1 MAAHAVVLG
10 CGMVGATI
18 ARDMA
23 ADPEFSVTAIDVDV
37 DRLRKLEGIPRIQPL
52 RVDLSDP
59 ARLREAVSRADV
71 VLGALPSRFGFQ
83 TLRTVIEAGRPCADI
98 SFMPEDVLKLDDL
111 AREKNVPAI
120 VDCGVS
126 PGLSNFFV
134 GRSFAQLERTDR
146 AAIYVGGLPRERRW
160 PFEYRAPFSPYDVL
174 EEYTRPARLVE
185 NGRMVVRPALSE
197 PERMD
202 FPGIGT
208 LEGFNTD
215 GLRTLLFTVSIPSMK
230 EKTLR
235 YPGHAELMRVFRE
248 TGLFSETPV
257 EIRGAK
263 VIPRDLTSRLLFP
276 LWTGRDGE
284 KEFTVLRVVVE
295 GTEAAEPVRHVYDLF
310 DETDP
315 ATGQSSMAR
324 TTGFPCAIFGR
335 MLARR
340 EFADPGVFPPE
351 LLARDVLVF
360 DHMIHALRHRGV
372 QIHVT
377 RQKLEDSD
385 NFEST

>member
-18 ARDMA
+18 ARDVA
-23 ADPEFSVTAIDVDV
+23 TDPDFSVSAIDVDAA
-37 DRLRKLEGIPRIQPL
+37 RLKTLDGIPRVQPQ

-59 ARLREAVSRADV
+59 SRLREAISRADV

-83 TLRTVIEAGRPCADI
+83 TLKTVIEAGRPCADI
-98 SFMPEDVLKLDDL
+98 SFMPEDVMKLDAL
-111 AREKNVPAI
+111 AREKNVTAI

-134 GRSFAQLERTDR
+134 GRSYAELERTDR

-160 PFEYRAPFSPYDVL
+160 PFEYKAPFSPYDVL
-174 EEYTRPARLVE
+174 EEYTRPSRLVE
-185 NGRMVVRPALSE
+185 NGRLVVRPALSE
-197 PERMD
+197 PELMD
-202 FPGIGT
+202 FPGVGT

-215 GLRTLLFTVSIPSMK
+215 GLRTLLATVSIPFMK

-263 VIPRDLTSRLLFP
+263 VIPRELTSRLLFP
-276 LWTGRDGE
+276 LWTGQDGE
-284 KEFTVLRVVVE
+284 TEFTVLRVVVE
-295 GTEAAEPVRHVYDLF
+295 GTDAGESVRHEYDLF
-310 DETDP
+310 DETDL

-324 TTGFPCAIFGR
+324 TTGFPCAVFGR

-360 DHMIHALRHRGV
+360 DHVIHALRHRSV
-372 QIHVT
+372 QIRVT
-377 RQKLEDSD
+377 RQTLGNAEPA
-385 NFEST
+385 